1 MKNSIY
7 FLSFLAL
14 GLIFSCNQPKYGE
27 GKAADSSA
35 TTAIN
40 EQCYQALTEEKD
52 TADLKFVTAKD
63 GKVTGDLVMK
73 YGLKPNEVE
82 RIINTGK
89 VEGSFSGDTLYLNYL
104 YRAGSLNKTLYQNP
118 LALLKKDGKLI
129 MGVGKIETSVG
140 RSYFVKNQPIDY
152 EKGRFKFNPTDCK

>member
-7 FLSFLAL
+7 FLAVIAS

-27 GKAADSSA
+27 GKTADSASTA
-35 TTAIN
+35 TTN
-40 EQCYQALTEEKD
+40 QQCYQALTEKD

-73 YGLKPNEVE
+73 YGQKPNEVE
-82 RIINTGK
+82 RVINTGK
-89 VEGSFSGDTLYLNYL
+89 VEGTFSGDTLYLNYL
-104 YRAGSLNKTLYQNP
+104 YKAGSLNKTLYQNP

-140 RSYFVKNQPIDY
+140 RSYFVKSQPIDF
-152 EKGRFKFNPTDCK
+152 EKGRFKFDPTDCK

>member
-7 FLSFLAL
+7 LLAVIASS
-14 GLIFSCNQPKYGE
+14 LIFSCNQPKYGE
-27 GKAADSSA
+27 DKTADSTSTA
-35 TTAIN
+35 TVN
-40 EQCYQALTEEKD
+40 EQCYQALTEKD

-82 RIINTGK
+82 RVINTGK

-140 RSYFVKNQPIDY
+140 RSYFVKNQPIDF
-152 EKGRFKFNPTDCK
+152 EKGRFKFDPTDCK